1 MGITRCPSTGL
12 LPALDTDSLP
22 EITTVL
28 ESPTASTLFKGDR
41 DRERALPMPTLLGDM

>member
-41 DRERALPMPTLLGDM
+41 ERALPMPTLLGDM